1 MPFHVVNGLD
11 IQKKDSKPTIMLV
24 FFVTFSSV
32 LCHLVDMLVLCI
44 QNTMLHG
51 FN

>member
-24 FFVTFSSV
+24 FFCHILLCSLSFGRHAGIVYTKYYVTRF
-32 LCHLVDMLVLCI
+32 
-44 QNTMLHG
+44 
-51 FN
+51 